1 MIKFVRAA
9 KWSWLIHGDNR
20 LFDPRLSKM
29 ALPLACAM
37 LLIST
42 ERSAMSEELN
52 PVPPLAKEINETVIA
67 DATFDE
73 QCGAYFVQMA
83 KRQGWS
89 IKHSLITHSDEWGRI
104 WRADFDIKGIEY

>member
-1 MIKFVRAA
+1 
-9 KWSWLIHGDNR
+9 
-20 LFDPRLSKM
+20 
-29 ALPLACAM
+29 
-37 LLIST
+37 
-42 ERSAMSEELN
+42 MSEELN

-104 WRADFDIKGIEY
+104 WRADFDIKGIEYSTDLLNRLVCWEDNEGKGLTAHAAFGQRLLPLRNPK